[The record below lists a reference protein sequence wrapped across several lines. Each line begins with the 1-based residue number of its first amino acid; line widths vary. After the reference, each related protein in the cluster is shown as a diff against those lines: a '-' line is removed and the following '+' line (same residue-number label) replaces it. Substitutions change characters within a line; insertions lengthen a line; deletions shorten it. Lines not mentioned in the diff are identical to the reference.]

1 MLKYP
6 TDDGSVEITC
16 RLSTFPVISQMFQP
30 SEAFAALRRGR
41 GGLDG
46 GRGRPGWEDAAGL
59 VSLGEQGGDRSALEE
74 CGHKQT
80 DRRRRRRGWLLLSL
94 LKKKFFFNCFWLHH
108 LRILGS

>member
-30 SEAFAALRRGR
+30 SEAFAALRREG

-46 GRGRPGWEDAAGL
+46 GRGRPGWEDGGGGL
-59 VSLGEQGGDRSALEE
+59 GALGEQGGGGSALEE
-74 CGHKQT
+74 CGHRQT
-80 DRRRRRRGWLLLSL
+80 DGRRRRAWLLLSL
-94 LKKKFFFNCFWLHH
+94 LKN
-108 LRILGS
+108 

>member
-30 SEAFAALRRGR
+30 SEAFAALRREG

-46 GRGRPGWEDAAGL
+46 GRGSPGWEDAAGL
-59 VSLGEQGGDRSALEE
+59 VSLGEQGGGGSALEE
-74 CGHKQT
+74 CGHRQT
-80 DRRRRRRGWLLLSL
+80 DGRRKAWLLLSP
-94 LKKKFFFNCFWLHH
+94 LKN
-108 LRILGS
+108 